1 VNLIAIILSG
11 FTVGV
16 SLGLTGGGGSLLAIP
31 LLVYAVGQSPHMA
44 LGTSLASVG
53 ATAFS
58 GAVRRMMEG
67 RVEVRAGLLFAVLGS
82 VGTYIGTRM
91 NARVPGSVLL
101 ILLAGLT
108 VLLAVRMWCRAS
120 REKNSCVV
128 GERNEEKRFQPIPL
142 VATAIGCGFA
152 SGFFGIG
159 GGFIVVPALVLV
171 VGLSMDAAVA
181 TSLLVISFN
190 GAVGVISY
198 AAQGRAI
205 DYSVAGIFVAGGLAG
220 MWVGQ
225 KTGNHLNERML
236 SRLFAAV
243 LLLVA
248 MFLIYKNI

>member
-1 VNLIAIILSG
+1 
-11 FTVGV
+11 
-16 SLGLTGGGGSLLAIP
+16 
-31 LLVYAVGQSPHMA
+31 
-44 LGTSLASVG
+44 
-53 ATAFS
+53 
-58 GAVRRMMEG
+58 
-67 RVEVRAGLLFAVLGS
+67 
-82 VGTYIGTRM
+82 
-91 NARVPGSVLL
+91 
-101 ILLAGLT
+101 
-108 VLLAVRMWCRAS
+108 
-120 REKNSCVV
+120 
-128 GERNEEKRFQPIPL
+128 
-142 VATAIGCGFA
+142 
-152 SGFFGIG
+152 
-159 GGFIVVPALVLV
+159 FIVVPALVLV